1 MSNVPPLPA
10 GLRGAVDLSSLVN
23 RPAQPAHQH
32 APAPTAGAGACVDPS
47 PAGAPGP
54 GAVDASGAPAAV
66 QVPSLV
72 LDATDATFSQVLELS
87 NVVPIVVDLWAEWC
101 GPCKQLS
108 PVLEK
113 LVAELGGRLLLV
125 KVDVDANPQLTQ
137 AFQAQSIPT
146 VAAVVAGRPVSL
158 FVGALPEA
166 QVRDVFDQVLDLAA
180 QNGVTGTVTVAGAE
194 GAAEGEEAAETAPE
208 PLPPHHQEAYDAID
222 RGDYAAAQAA
232 YRTAIAQ
239 DPRDQLA
246 VAGLAQVSLLARLQG
261 ATIAEVRDAAAA
273 APTSPEAQLAVA
285 DLDVSG
291 GHVDDAFDRL
301 LTLFPQLDA
310 AGKDAVRTR
319 MLEYFE
325 IVGTDDPRVG
335 AARRRLT
342 MLLY

>member
-10 GLRGAVDLSSLVN
+10 GLRGAVDLSSLVD
-23 RPAQPAHQH
+23 RPTHAH
-32 APAPTAGAGACVDPS
+32 APAGAS
-47 PAGAPGP
+47 PAG
-54 GAVDASGAPAAV
+54 GAPAAGSAPGATGDSGPGGTV
-66 QVPSLV
+66 AVPGLV
-72 LDATDATFSQVLELS
+72 LDATDATFQQVLEIS
-87 NVVPIVVDLWAEWC
+87 STVPVVVDLWAEWC

-113 LVAELGGRLLLV
+113 LAAEYAGRLLLV
-125 KVDVDANPQLTQ
+125 KVDVAQNPQLTQ

-166 QVRDVFDQVLDLAA
+166 QVRDVFDQVLELAA
-180 QNGVTGTVTVAGAE
+180 QNGVTGTAVVDGAPAG
-194 GAAEGEEAAETAPE
+194 EAAEPEPE
-208 PLPPHHQEAYDAID
+208 PLPPHHQDAYDAID

-261 ATIAEVRDAAAA
+261 STIAEVRDAAAG
-273 APTSPEAQLAVA
+273 APDDVDAQLAVA

-291 GHVDDAFDRL
+291 GHVDDSFDRL
-301 LTLFPQLDA
+301 LTLFPRLDG
-310 AGKDAVRTR
+310 AGRDAVRTR
-319 MLEYFE
+319 LLEYFE
-325 IVGTDDPRVG
+325 IVGTDDPRVV

-342 MLLY
+342 MLLW